1 MPETNVITAESRS
14 RFGNRVKALRRE
26 GRIPG
31 NLISSGRNSQPLQ
44 LDEHAMA
51 AYVRNFGRSGL
62 VELNLNGG
70 SELALVDSVQVHPV
84 TRRVLHVVLR
94 HVDANVPVN
103 VDIPVEYVGESPAD
117 TRSDLYVVRIV
128 DSLSVNA
135 LPRHIP
141 VSLPVDV
148 GGLADAGDAFNA
160 GDLDLPEGVTLVSS
174 PDITLAHVER
184 SRLATDDELDEDDGL
199 TGLAGEIPA
208 AE

>member
-1 MPETNVITAESRS
+1 
-14 RFGNRVKALRRE
+14 
-26 GRIPG
+26 
-31 NLISSGRNSQPLQ
+31 
-44 LDEHAMA
+44 MA

>member
-1 MPETNVITAESRS
+1 MPETNAITAESRS
-14 RFGNRVKALRRE
+14 LFGNRVKSLRRE

-31 NLISSGRNSQPLQ
+31 NLIASGRTSQPLQ
-44 LDEHAMA
+44 VDEHAMA

-70 SELALVDSVQVHPV
+70 SELALVDNVDVHPV
-84 TRRVLHVVLR
+84 TRRLLHVVFR

-103 VDIPVEYVGESPAD
+103 LDVPVEFVGESPAD

-128 DSLSVNA
+128 DSVSVNA

-141 VSLPVDV
+141 VSLPI
-148 GGLADAGDAFNA
+148 GLGELVDAGDAINS

-184 SRLATDDELDEDDGL
+184 SRLATDDEVDGEDEFDAL
-199 TGLAGEIPA
+199 TGEIPV